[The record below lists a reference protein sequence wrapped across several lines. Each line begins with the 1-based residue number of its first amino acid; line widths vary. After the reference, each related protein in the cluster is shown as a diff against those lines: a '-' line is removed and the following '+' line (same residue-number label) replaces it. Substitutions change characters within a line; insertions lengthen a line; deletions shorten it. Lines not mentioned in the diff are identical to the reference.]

1 MPEAVPEAESAQ
13 FPAVLVLANQAD
25 QADAQLRMLEGIP
38 HTIGDSAEAFAGAAG
53 DAEALLYWTGSRE
66 TLRDVVGRCPKLRW
80 IHSRNAGVDNI
91 LFPELVEY
99 PIPLTNSSGVFSP
112 SLGEFAIAGML
123 WFAKDIPRLL
133 RNQQAR
139 RWEQFDVDQL
149 TGHTLGIVGYGDIG
163 RAVAVR
169 ASAMGMRILA
179 VKRHFPDAPDPLID
193 EFHKPAE
200 LHAMLGLCDY
210 VAVAAPL
217 TPETHHMLS
226 TAEFAAMKRTAV
238 IINVGRGPVIDQG
251 AMTRALAERRIRGA
265 ALDVFEQ
272 EPLAADDPLWGLDNV
287 LVSPHSTDHTRDWLD
302 NAMRLFLEQYERFRQ
317 GQPLRNVVNKK
328 LGY

>member
-1 MPEAVPEAESAQ
+1 MPEAVSAQ
-13 FPAVLVLANQAD
+13 FPRVLVLANQAD
-25 QADAQLRMLEGIP
+25 QTDAQLHMLESIP
-38 HTIGDSAEAFAGAAG
+38 HTIGDSAEAFAEAAA

-66 TLRDVVGRCPKLRW
+66 TLRDVVARCPKLRW

-169 ASAMGMRILA
+169 ARAMGMRILA

-200 LHAMLGLCDY
+200 LHAMLSVCDY

-217 TPETHHMLS
+217 TPETRHMIS
-226 TAEFAAMKRTAV
+226 TAEFAAMKPTAV
-238 IINVGRGPVIDQG
+238 IINVGRGPVIDQA
-251 AMTRALAERRIRGA
+251 AMTSALAEHKIRGA

-272 EPLAADDPLWGLDNV
+272 EPLDPGDPLWGMENV